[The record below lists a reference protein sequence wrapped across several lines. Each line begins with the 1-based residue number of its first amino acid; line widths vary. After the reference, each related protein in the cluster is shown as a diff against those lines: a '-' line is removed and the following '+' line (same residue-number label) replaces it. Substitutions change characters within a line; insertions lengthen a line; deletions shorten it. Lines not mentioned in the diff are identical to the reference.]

1 MDKISVLIADD
12 HRLFRDGLVK
22 ILEPC
27 NDIQVVGEASDGLEA
42 LKKVEQLNP
51 QIVLLDLSMPKL
63 SGLEVARRL
72 KKEHPHIKIVILTM
86 HEEEEYTLKM
96 IRAGVSGYMLKD
108 SAARDVID
116 AIRNAHE
123 GKAFFSPQVSKI
135 LAESYR
141 DITSPAEDP
150 YERLNDREREVLQLI
165 LEGHTNKKIA
175 ATLFLSPKTVD
186 NHRTNLMRKLNV
198 HSVSELVLWA
208 AKKGILH

>member
-1 MDKISVLIADD
+1 VDKIKVLIADD
-12 HRLFRDGLVK
+12 HRLFRDGLMK
-22 ILEPC
+22 ILESC
-27 NDIQVVGEASDGLEA
+27 NDIEVIGEASDGQEA

-51 QIVLLDLSMPKL
+51 HVILLDLSMPKL

-72 KKEHPHIKIVILTM
+72 KKEHPEIKIVILTM

-96 IRAGVSGYMLKD
+96 IRIGVSGYLLKD

-116 AIRNAHE
+116 AIRNAFL

-141 DITSPAEDP
+141 DVTASEDDP
-150 YERLNDREREVLQLI
+150 YERLNDREREILQLI
-165 LEGHTNKKIA
+165 LEGNTNKEIA
-175 ATLFLSPKTVD
+175 GTLFLSPKTVD
-186 NHRTNLMRKLNV
+186 NHRTNLMKKLNV

-208 AKKGILH
+208 AKKGILK